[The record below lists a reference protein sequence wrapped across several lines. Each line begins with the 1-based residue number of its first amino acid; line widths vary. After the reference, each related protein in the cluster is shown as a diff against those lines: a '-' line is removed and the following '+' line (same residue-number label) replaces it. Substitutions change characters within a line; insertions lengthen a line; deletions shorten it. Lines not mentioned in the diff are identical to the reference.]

1 MPVKIYASKE
11 DAIEAQKEKQRLY
24 YAGRRDY
31 YNTMSKN
38 RYSNDVEYREVQK
51 ERQRLKYQNNV
62 EYRTAK
68 LAKMKGQR
76 ELVKEI
82 LNSIK

>member
-1 MPVKIYASKE
+1 
-11 DAIEAQKEKQRLY
+11 
-24 YAGRRDY
+24 
-31 YNTMSKN
+31 MSKN

-68 LAKMKGQR
+68 LAKMKEQR